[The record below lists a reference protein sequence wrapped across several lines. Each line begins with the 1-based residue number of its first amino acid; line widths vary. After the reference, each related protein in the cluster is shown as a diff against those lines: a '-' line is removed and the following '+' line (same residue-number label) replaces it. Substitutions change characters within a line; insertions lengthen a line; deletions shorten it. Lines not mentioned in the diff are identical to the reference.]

1 MAESRAQKR
10 ARRLNLSVRA
20 VSASSLLR
28 PRSDGTTGGSPT
40 STAAAAEKQ
49 LPATA
54 SVAELLATGLWRDC
68 PLPVSPRS
76 PDDVPVSILQRAP
89 WGSPRGYSGQ
99 GLRQQQQQPRTW
111 ADIADAAVELETD
124 VDGGDSSAASV
135 DTGRR
140 SSERS
145 GQAPQLKT
153 VARPTTGGT
162 LLDDEAVWSKQV
174 SGLQAK

>member
-1 MAESRAQKR
+1 M
-10 ARRLNLSVRA
+10 
-20 VSASSLLR
+20 SASSLLR

-40 STAAAAEKQ
+40 STAAAPEKQ

-76 PDDVPVSILQRAP
+76 PDDVPVSMLQRAP

-99 GLRQQQQQPRTW
+99 GLRQQQHPRTW
-111 ADIADAAVELETD
+111 ADIADAAVEVQEVETD
-124 VDGGDSSAASV
+124 VDGGDSSAAS
-135 DTGRR
+135 
-140 SSERS
+140 SERS
-145 GQAPQLKT
+145 GQAPQLET
-153 VARPTTGGT
+153 AARPTTGGT